1 VGDFQTLQ
9 AQKHGGVT
17 TAEEEEEEEEEEVA
31 ARRLG
36 TNRLHQAVLR
46 QPKYCSYSANL

>member
-9 AQKHGGVT
+9 PQKHGGV
-17 TAEEEEEEEEEEVA
+17 AAVEEEEVA

-36 TNRLHQAVLR
+36 TDKPHRAVLG
-46 QPKYCSYSANL
+46 QPKYCSYSASL